1 MQSKNSTK
9 CSHICYTFNVK
20 EFLFAHWRGGLTF
33 WNWFASVLGCNDPD
47 RIEGLLILGNS
58 VLFFTFPLVSS
69 LFGWYW
75 GVERLVELMLGN
87 EELDDDDS
95 LVEEE
100 GVSAVLPALS
110 SFLFDW
116 LRYDI
121 ILLVILSRHIVRF

>member
-1 MQSKNSTK
+1 M
-9 CSHICYTFNVK
+9 
-20 EFLFAHWRGGLTF
+20 FAHWRGGLTF
-33 WNWFASVLGCNDPD
+33 WNWFASVLGCKDPD
-47 RIEGLLILGNS
+47 KIVGLFILGNS
-58 VLFFTFPLVSS
+58 VLFFIFPLVSS

-95 LVEEE
+95 LVVEE
-100 GVSAVLPALS
+100 GESAVLPALS

-121 ILLVILSRHIVRF
+121 MILVILSRYVLEI